1 MFIIFMGVSG
11 CGKTTIGKLTASHLN
26 FPFYEGDQFH
36 PPENIDKMSQG
47 IPLTD
52 QDRHAWLSALSN
64 LIHTK
69 LNANETGVLACSA
82 LKESY
87 RKRLKVDDELVCFI
101 YLKGDYDLIL
111 SRMKARNGHYM
122 PPDLLKSQF
131 DVLEE
136 PADAIT
142 VNIIALSP
150 EEIVSEVLMSLA
162 KKGVIK
168 NINADGLDN
177 CISKN

>member
-11 CGKTTIGKLTASHLN
+11 CGKTTIGKLTALHLN
-26 FPFYEGDQFH
+26 VPFYEGDQFH

-52 QDRHAWLSALSN
+52 HDRHAWLSALSN
-64 LIHTK
+64 LIRSK
-69 LNANETGVLACSA
+69 LSANESGVLACSA

-87 RKRLKVDDELVCFI
+87 RKCLQVDDELVCFI

-111 SRMKARNGHYM
+111 GRMKARNGHYM
-122 PPDLLKSQF
+122 PPALLESQF
-131 DVLEE
+131 ETLEE
-136 PADAIT
+136 PEDTIT
-142 VNIIALSP
+142 VNIAPSP
-150 EEIVSEVLMSLA
+150 EEIISEVLMSLA